1 MANEQVMN
9 TINRSL
15 EDLKKEIATRNKATI
30 TGVRIPNLPEAT
42 TVTTNDELIVE
53 QGDITKKMSMG
64 VFAPLV
70 ANHIATPQE
79 VIDAREDVKTPIET
93 HNSLKERLD
102 SDYDYLNSEIEKT
115 NVELSK
121 VATLSSFLSNP
132 STGFVAHRGSH
143 ILAPENTLKSI
154 QLAGILG
161 YEMIE
166 IDVERT
172 RDGVLI
178 LMHDSTVDRTTNGT
192 GAVSN
197 FTYDEIKKLKIT
209 EDYAGKD
216 TNEIIRIPTLDEAL
230 AEARKHG
237 LGVNLDCGKL
247 KWTEEICHTAVGM
260 LKKYGLYDISFFVM
274 TNQAQRDLLTSLYPD
289 VNVTWLSS
297 DATSDWNINEAK
309 KYKNAFITYNV
320 ANITDKLLHEY
331 IHNGLAVFIYGC
343 NTWESAYKYAKQGVR
358 LIETDYILPK
368 GVN

>member
-1 MANEQVMN
+1 MANIKKFTDWIRKARVGAEV
-9 TINRSL
+9 RDSL
-15 EDLKKEIATRNKATI
+15 ADGI
-30 TGVRIPNLPEAT
+30 EAI
-42 TVTTNDELIVE
+42 NDEVESTTARQEHLERVHEQLIINAGTSNAEIV
-53 QGDITKKMSMG
+53 
-64 VFAPLV
+64 
-70 ANHIATPQE
+70 
-79 VIDAREDVKTPIET
+79 DARVDRTTGKSYDTVGKRMDET
-93 HNSLKERLD
+93 SAQ
-102 SDYDYLNSEIEKT
+102 
-115 NVELSK
+115 LSK

-247 KWTEEICHTAVGM
+247 TWTEETCHTAVGM
-260 LKKYGLYDISFFVM
+260 LKKYGLYDVSFFVM
-274 TNQAQRDLLTSLYPD
+274 TNQAQRNLLTSLYPD

-297 DATSDWNINEAK
+297 DTTSDWNINEAK

-320 ANITDKLLHEY
+320 ANITDKLLYEY